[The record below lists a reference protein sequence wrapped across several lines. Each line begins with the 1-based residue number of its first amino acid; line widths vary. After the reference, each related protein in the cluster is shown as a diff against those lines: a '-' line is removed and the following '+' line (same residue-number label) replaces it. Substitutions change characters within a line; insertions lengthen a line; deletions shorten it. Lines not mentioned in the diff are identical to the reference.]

1 MLPLLPQNDPT
12 LPARRIALERARTE
26 YIYDRST
33 SDLVFAESVPKR
45 DQGGARYWAE
55 LVKVN
60 LDVSV
65 NKARIARP
73 DEVAAGVHVKLAA
86 LAAKIRPGHV
96 DEAKAELFSQAGK
109 LDTQYPAEKAEDFDR
124 AYAHLPEPAGKARW
138 DDDDFLAWV
147 ALAGSNPT
155 LIQRL
160 DTVPE
165 KLLLTAQ
172 AYERV
177 MPADTLQRA
186 LQQGRVFVADY
197 KDLAGASQG
206 QVDEYAKY
214 VMAPIAVYAAFEGA
228 WRLVGIQTCQDPSD
242 AQFVQP
248 GQGQTWR
255 MAKVALTAAD
265 SQLTGL
271 VAHFGLCH
279 VVMEAVTL
287 ASKRNLASNHP
298 LRLLL
303 EAHTENT
310 LIVNEITR
318 KSLTPVGGAIDR
330 MMGQT
335 LEDSLA
341 LTARTV
347 RAFRLMDSAP
357 HEDFLRRGVSD
368 RAALPDYPY
377 RDDQLL
383 LWEALS
389 PWIDAYVRLYY
400 PTDSDV
406 FHDEELQSFVAELEH
421 EHLGGL
427 AGIGHIESVDRLVH
441 LMTRIVFRASAF
453 HAAINYALYDF
464 GYAPLQPQAQFA
476 AGPTGEDSE
485 ADFLAML
492 PPFDVAYEVIEAFH
506 PLSVRINRLGQYAE
520 AFIDSRVAPL
530 VEALQAQ
537 LGSVESEIERR
548 NRTRFAP
555 YPYCLPSRVSNSIHV

>member
-1 MLPLLPQNDPT
+1 MLPLLPQNDPI
-12 LPARRIALERARTE
+12 LKVRRTALERARTE

-33 SDLVFAESVPKR
+33 ADLLFAEKVPKR

-55 LVKVN
+55 LAKVN

-73 DEVAAGVHVKLAA
+73 DEVAEGVRSKLAA
-86 LAAKIRPGHV
+86 HAAKIRPGHV
-96 DEAKAELFSQAGK
+96 REATTKLFADAGK
-109 LDTQYPAEKAEDFDR
+109 VDTQYPVERPEDFDR
-124 AYAHLPEPAGKARW
+124 AYTHLPEPAGKDRW
-138 DDDDFLAWV
+138 DDDEFFAWV
-147 ALAGSNPT
+147 AIAGSNPT

-160 DTVPE
+160 DAVQD
-165 KLLLTAQ
+165 KLLLTNE
-172 AYERV
+172 AYQR
-177 MPADTLQRA
+177 TLPKDA
-186 LQQGRVFVADY
+186 LETALAEGRVFVADY

-206 QVDEYAKY
+206 SVDEYTKY
-214 VMAPIAVYAAFEGA
+214 VMAPIAVYAAFDGG
-228 WRLVGIQTCQDPSD
+228 WTLVGIQTGQDP
-242 AQFVQP
+242 ATARFVQP
-248 GQGQTWR
+248 SDGNSWR

-271 VAHFGLCH
+271 VGHFGLCH

-287 ASKRNLASNHP
+287 ANKRNLASNHP

-303 EAHTENT
+303 DAHTENT

-318 KSLTPVGGAIDR
+318 NSLTPVGGTIDR

-335 LEDSLA
+335 LEDSLD
-341 LTARTV
+341 LTARSV
-347 RAFRLMDSAP
+347 RAFRLMESAP
-357 HEDFLRRGVSD
+357 HEDYARRGVD
-368 RAALPDYPY
+368 DTAALPVYPY

-383 LWEALS
+383 LWQALE
-389 PWIDAYVRLYY
+389 PWIEAYVRLYY
-400 PTDSDV
+400 STDADV
-406 FHDEELQSFVAELEH
+406 FLDEELQAFVAELEH

-427 AGIGHIESVDRLVH
+427 AGIGHIETIERLVH
-441 LMTRIVFRASAF
+441 LMSRIVFRATAF

-476 AGPTGEDSE
+476 PGPSGDDTE

-506 PLSVRINRLGQYAE
+506 PLSVRINQLGHYGK
-520 AFIDSRVAPL
+520 AFIDPRVEGL
-530 VEALQAQ
+530 VETLQEE
-537 LGSVESEIERR
+537 LGRIEAEIERR
-548 NRTRFAP
+548 NTTRFAP